1 MNFIP
6 LLIVGFISGIF
17 SGLFGIGGG
26 VIIVPSLI
34 LICGFSMTQ
43 ASGTSLIALLPP
55 VGILGCIHFYKAK
68 MINFKAAGLIAFGII
83 LTSAFGARLANQFG
97 DISLKH
103 FYGWFLL
110 YPSYRFI
117 RPLHYIKLFF
127 HKRGIDIMPLV
138 DIVHKENEAR
148 DHWAGFLAIGLAAGI
163 TAGLF
168 GVGGGVI
175 IVPALTGFMYFCPKR
190 AAATSLAVLLPPV
203 GLPGVIEYY
212 QHGKVAL
219 WESLPV
225 VTGLFAGTLFGARFS
240 TKLHPEVMKVSYGFF
255 LLFVG
260 IRYIQ
265 AV

>member
-1 MNFIP
+1 MNFIL
-6 LLIVGFISGIF
+6 LLIVGFVSGIF

-43 ASGTSLIALLPP
+43 AGGTSLVALLPP
-55 VGILGCIHFYKAK
+55 VGILGCIHFYKAE
-68 MINFKAAGLIAFGII
+68 MINLKAASLIAFGIM
-83 LTSAFGARLANQFG
+83 LTSAFGARLANEFG

-110 YPSYRFI
+110 YPSWRFV

-127 HKRGIDIMPLV
+127 HKRGIEILPLV
-138 DIVHKENEAR
+138 DIVHKENEGR
-148 DHWAGFLAIGLAAGI
+148 DYWPAFLAIGLLAGVM
-163 TAGLF
+163 AGLF

-175 IVPALTGFMYFCPKR
+175 IVPALTGLMYFCPKR
-190 AAATSLAVLLPPV
+190 AAATSLAVLLPPI

-212 QHGKVAL
+212 QHGKVEL

-240 TKLHPEVMKVSYGFF
+240 TKLHPEAMKVLYGLF
-255 LLFVG
+255 LFCVS
-260 IRYIQ
+260 IRYIFC
-265 AV
+265 

>member
-1 MNFIP
+1 MYFL
-6 LLIVGFISGIF
+6 LLIVGFVSGIF

-34 LICGFSMTQ
+34 LICGFSMSQ
-43 ASGTSLIALLPP
+43 ASGTSLVALLPP

-68 MINFKAAGLIAFGII
+68 MINLKAACFVALGII
-83 LTSAFGARLANQFG
+83 TSITFGAKLANQFG
-97 DISLKH
+97 DVSLKH

-110 YPSYRFI
+110 YPSWRFI
-117 RPLHYIKLFF
+117 KPLHYLKLFC
-127 HKRGIDIMPLV
+127 HKRGIEILPHV
-138 DIVHKENEAR
+138 DIVHKENEER
-148 DHWAGFLAIGLAAGI
+148 DHWLAFLIIGLIAGI
-163 TAGLF
+163 MAGLF

-190 AAATSLAVLLPPV
+190 AAATSLAVLLPPI

-225 VTGLFAGTLFGARFS
+225 VVGLFAGTLFGARFS
-240 TKLHPEVMKVSYGFF
+240 TKLHPEIMKVLYGFF
-255 LLFVG
+255 LLFVA
-260 IRYIQ
+260 IRYI
-265 AV
+265 VFV